1 MWVPPDE
8 VELRFHRLRQRVLLV
23 LAVGTAVGGLALV
36 LLR

>member
-8 VELRFHRLRQRVLLV
+8 VELRFQRLRRHVLTV
-23 LAVGTAVGGLALV
+23 VAFGLAGAVLMRL